1 MLAKLV
7 VLLLTFSLITA
18 IFNGNMETV
27 CVHLLSSPQKA
38 VELTVSV
45 GCGICFWSG
54 VMEVIRQSGLL
65 KPLSRLFSPLISLL
79 FPGLS
84 PKSEAAQNICFN
96 LAANLLGLGA
106 AAAPAGIQA
115 VCQLQQNTLD
125 PTCACDHSI
134 LLILLNTASLQLI
147 PTTAAMLRLQ
157 AGSASR
163 GGSAAVWLSSVLS
176 VLTGIAAAKGM
187 ASLCAL
193 PQRQK
198 KEENGMSFFSN
209 LVVPALL
216 CLVFLVAVLRRV
228 DLLSAFAK
236 GVEDGLRV
244 VWEMFPSLL
253 LLTLTVGALSS
264 SGAVQLLCRALQAPA
279 KVLGIPE
286 EVLPLALLR
295 PLSGSG
301 ALVAFQQILSQYGPD
316 SFVGRVASV
325 LMGSTETT
333 FYTIALYCSAAN
345 IKNSRYAAPASLCA
359 DLMGFAASAAAVRLL
374 LG

>member
-1 MLAKLV
+1 
-7 VLLLTFSLITA
+7 
-18 IFNGNMETV
+18 
-27 CVHLLSSPQKA
+27 
-38 VELTVSV
+38 
-45 GCGICFWSG
+45 
-54 VMEVIRQSGLL
+54 
-65 KPLSRLFSPLISLL
+65 
-79 FPGLS
+79 
-84 PKSEAAQNICFN
+84 
-96 LAANLLGLGA
+96 
-106 AAAPAGIQA
+106 
-115 VCQLQQNTLD
+115 
-125 PTCACDHSI
+125 
-134 LLILLNTASLQLI
+134 
-147 PTTAAMLRLQ
+147 
-157 AGSASR
+157 
-163 GGSAAVWLSSVLS
+163 
-176 VLTGIAAAKGM
+176 
-187 ASLCAL
+187 
-193 PQRQK
+193 
-198 KEENGMSFFSN
+198 MSFFSN

-264 SGAVQLLCRALQAPA
+264 SGAVQLLCRALPA
-279 KVLGIPE
+279 KVLGIPK

>member
-1 MLAKLV
+1 
-7 VLLLTFSLITA
+7 
-18 IFNGNMETV
+18 
-27 CVHLLSSPQKA
+27 
-38 VELTVSV
+38 
-45 GCGICFWSG
+45 
-54 VMEVIRQSGLL
+54 
-65 KPLSRLFSPLISLL
+65 
-79 FPGLS
+79 
-84 PKSEAAQNICFN
+84 
-96 LAANLLGLGA
+96 
-106 AAAPAGIQA
+106 
-115 VCQLQQNTLD
+115 
-125 PTCACDHSI
+125 
-134 LLILLNTASLQLI
+134 
-147 PTTAAMLRLQ
+147 
-157 AGSASR
+157 
-163 GGSAAVWLSSVLS
+163 
-176 VLTGIAAAKGM
+176 
-187 ASLCAL
+187 
-193 PQRQK
+193 
-198 KEENGMSFFSN
+198 MSFFSN

-279 KVLGIPE
+279 KVLGIPK

-333 FYTIALYCSAAN
+333 IALYCSAAN

>member
-1 MLAKLV
+1 
-7 VLLLTFSLITA
+7 
-18 IFNGNMETV
+18 
-27 CVHLLSSPQKA
+27 
-38 VELTVSV
+38 
-45 GCGICFWSG
+45 
-54 VMEVIRQSGLL
+54 
-65 KPLSRLFSPLISLL
+65 
-79 FPGLS
+79 
-84 PKSEAAQNICFN
+84 
-96 LAANLLGLGA
+96 
-106 AAAPAGIQA
+106 
-115 VCQLQQNTLD
+115 
-125 PTCACDHSI
+125 
-134 LLILLNTASLQLI
+134 
-147 PTTAAMLRLQ
+147 
-157 AGSASR
+157 
-163 GGSAAVWLSSVLS
+163 
-176 VLTGIAAAKGM
+176 
-187 ASLCAL
+187 
-193 PQRQK
+193 
-198 KEENGMSFFSN
+198 MSFFSN

-216 CLVFLVAVLRRV
+216 CLVFLVAVLSRV

-333 FYTIALYCSAAN
+333 FYTIALYCSASN
-345 IKNSRYAAPASLCA
+345 IQNSRYAAPAALCA

>member
-1 MLAKLV
+1 
-7 VLLLTFSLITA
+7 
-18 IFNGNMETV
+18 
-27 CVHLLSSPQKA
+27 
-38 VELTVSV
+38 
-45 GCGICFWSG
+45 
-54 VMEVIRQSGLL
+54 
-65 KPLSRLFSPLISLL
+65 
-79 FPGLS
+79 
-84 PKSEAAQNICFN
+84 
-96 LAANLLGLGA
+96 
-106 AAAPAGIQA
+106 
-115 VCQLQQNTLD
+115 
-125 PTCACDHSI
+125 
-134 LLILLNTASLQLI
+134 
-147 PTTAAMLRLQ
+147 
-157 AGSASR
+157 
-163 GGSAAVWLSSVLS
+163 
-176 VLTGIAAAKGM
+176 
-187 ASLCAL
+187 
-193 PQRQK
+193 
-198 KEENGMSFFSN
+198 MSFFSN

-216 CLVFLVAVLRRV
+216 CLVFLVTVLRRV

-244 VWEMFPSLL
+244 VREMFPSLL

>member
-1 MLAKLV
+1 
-7 VLLLTFSLITA
+7 
-18 IFNGNMETV
+18 
-27 CVHLLSSPQKA
+27 
-38 VELTVSV
+38 
-45 GCGICFWSG
+45 
-54 VMEVIRQSGLL
+54 
-65 KPLSRLFSPLISLL
+65 
-79 FPGLS
+79 
-84 PKSEAAQNICFN
+84 
-96 LAANLLGLGA
+96 
-106 AAAPAGIQA
+106 
-115 VCQLQQNTLD
+115 
-125 PTCACDHSI
+125 
-134 LLILLNTASLQLI
+134 
-147 PTTAAMLRLQ
+147 
-157 AGSASR
+157 
-163 GGSAAVWLSSVLS
+163 
-176 VLTGIAAAKGM
+176 
-187 ASLCAL
+187 
-193 PQRQK
+193 
-198 KEENGMSFFSN
+198 MSFFSN

-216 CLVFLVAVLRRV
+216 CLVFLVTVLRRV

-244 VWEMFPSLL
+244 VREMFPSLL

-359 DLMGFAASAAAVRLL
+359 ALMGFAASAAAVRLL

>member
-1 MLAKLV
+1 
-7 VLLLTFSLITA
+7 
-18 IFNGNMETV
+18 ME
-27 CVHLLSSPQKA
+27 
-38 VELTVSV
+38 
-45 GCGICFWSG
+45 
-54 VMEVIRQSGLL
+54 
-65 KPLSRLFSPLISLL
+65 
-79 FPGLS
+79 
-84 PKSEAAQNICFN
+84 
-96 LAANLLGLGA
+96 
-106 AAAPAGIQA
+106 
-115 VCQLQQNTLD
+115 
-125 PTCACDHSI
+125 I
-134 LLILLNTASLQLI
+134 L
-147 PTTAAMLRLQ
+147 P
-157 AGSASR
+157 
-163 GGSAAVWLSSVLS
+163 AVWLSSVS
-176 VLTGIAAAKGM
+176 IGFDRHCCCQRNGI
-187 ASLCAL
+187 SLCLAAEA
-193 PQRQK
+193 K
-198 KEENGMSFFSN
+198 KGGKWHELLSN

-228 DLLSAFAK
+228 DLLSAFFQRGGGRSAG
-236 GVEDGLRV
+236 GV
-244 VWEMFPSLL
+244 EMFPSLL
-253 LLTLTVGALSS
+253 LLTLTVGALSSS

-333 FYTIALYCSAAN
+333 FYTITLYCSAAN

>member
-1 MLAKLV
+1 
-7 VLLLTFSLITA
+7 
-18 IFNGNMETV
+18 
-27 CVHLLSSPQKA
+27 
-38 VELTVSV
+38 
-45 GCGICFWSG
+45 
-54 VMEVIRQSGLL
+54 
-65 KPLSRLFSPLISLL
+65 
-79 FPGLS
+79 
-84 PKSEAAQNICFN
+84 
-96 LAANLLGLGA
+96 
-106 AAAPAGIQA
+106 
-115 VCQLQQNTLD
+115 
-125 PTCACDHSI
+125 
-134 LLILLNTASLQLI
+134 
-147 PTTAAMLRLQ
+147 
-157 AGSASR
+157 
-163 GGSAAVWLSSVLS
+163 
-176 VLTGIAAAKGM
+176 
-187 ASLCAL
+187 
-193 PQRQK
+193 
-198 KEENGMSFFSN
+198 MSFFSN

-228 DLLSAFAK
+228 DLLSAFAE

-279 KVLGIPE
+279 KVLGIPK

-345 IKNSRYAAPASLCA
+345 IQNSRYAAPASLCA

>member
-1 MLAKLV
+1 
-7 VLLLTFSLITA
+7 
-18 IFNGNMETV
+18 
-27 CVHLLSSPQKA
+27 
-38 VELTVSV
+38 
-45 GCGICFWSG
+45 
-54 VMEVIRQSGLL
+54 
-65 KPLSRLFSPLISLL
+65 
-79 FPGLS
+79 
-84 PKSEAAQNICFN
+84 
-96 LAANLLGLGA
+96 
-106 AAAPAGIQA
+106 
-115 VCQLQQNTLD
+115 
-125 PTCACDHSI
+125 
-134 LLILLNTASLQLI
+134 
-147 PTTAAMLRLQ
+147 
-157 AGSASR
+157 
-163 GGSAAVWLSSVLS
+163 
-176 VLTGIAAAKGM
+176 
-187 ASLCAL
+187 
-193 PQRQK
+193 
-198 KEENGMSFFSN
+198 MSFFSN

-216 CLVFLVAVLRRV
+216 CLVFLVTVLRRV

-244 VWEMFPSLL
+244 VREMFPSLL

-301 ALVAFQQILSQYGPD
+301 ALVAFQQILSKYGPD

>member
-1 MLAKLV
+1 
-7 VLLLTFSLITA
+7 
-18 IFNGNMETV
+18 
-27 CVHLLSSPQKA
+27 
-38 VELTVSV
+38 
-45 GCGICFWSG
+45 
-54 VMEVIRQSGLL
+54 
-65 KPLSRLFSPLISLL
+65 
-79 FPGLS
+79 
-84 PKSEAAQNICFN
+84 
-96 LAANLLGLGA
+96 
-106 AAAPAGIQA
+106 
-115 VCQLQQNTLD
+115 
-125 PTCACDHSI
+125 
-134 LLILLNTASLQLI
+134 
-147 PTTAAMLRLQ
+147 
-157 AGSASR
+157 
-163 GGSAAVWLSSVLS
+163 
-176 VLTGIAAAKGM
+176 
-187 ASLCAL
+187 
-193 PQRQK
+193 
-198 KEENGMSFFSN
+198 MSFFSN

-216 CLVFLVAVLRRV
+216 CLVFLVTVLRRV

-244 VWEMFPSLL
+244 VREMFPSLL

-325 LMGSTETT
+325 LMGSTATP

>member
-1 MLAKLV
+1 
-7 VLLLTFSLITA
+7 
-18 IFNGNMETV
+18 
-27 CVHLLSSPQKA
+27 
-38 VELTVSV
+38 
-45 GCGICFWSG
+45 
-54 VMEVIRQSGLL
+54 
-65 KPLSRLFSPLISLL
+65 
-79 FPGLS
+79 
-84 PKSEAAQNICFN
+84 
-96 LAANLLGLGA
+96 
-106 AAAPAGIQA
+106 
-115 VCQLQQNTLD
+115 
-125 PTCACDHSI
+125 
-134 LLILLNTASLQLI
+134 
-147 PTTAAMLRLQ
+147 
-157 AGSASR
+157 
-163 GGSAAVWLSSVLS
+163 
-176 VLTGIAAAKGM
+176 
-187 ASLCAL
+187 
-193 PQRQK
+193 
-198 KEENGMSFFSN
+198 MSFFSN

-216 CLVFLVAVLRRV
+216 CLVFLVTVLRRV

-316 SFVGRVASV
+316 RVASV

>member
-7 VLLLTFSLITA
+7 VLLLTFSLVTA

-84 PKSEAAQNICFN
+84 PKSEAARNICFN

-147 PTTAAMLRLQ
+147 PTTAAMMRLQ
-157 AGSASR
+157 AGS
-163 GGSAAVWLSSVLS
+163 GSPMEILPAVWLSSVLS

-198 KEENGMSFFSN
+198 
-209 LVVPALL
+209 
-216 CLVFLVAVLRRV
+216 RRKM
-228 DLLSAFAK
+228 A
-236 GVEDGLRV
+236 
-244 VWEMFPSLL
+244 
-253 LLTLTVGALSS
+253 
-264 SGAVQLLCRALQAPA
+264 
-279 KVLGIPE
+279 
-286 EVLPLALLR
+286 
-295 PLSGSG
+295 
-301 ALVAFQQILSQYGPD
+301 
-316 SFVGRVASV
+316 
-325 LMGSTETT
+325 
-333 FYTIALYCSAAN
+333 
-345 IKNSRYAAPASLCA
+345 
-359 DLMGFAASAAAVRLL
+359 
-374 LG
+374 